1 MLFIVAEKD
10 CVSGMANRDYYEVLG
25 IDKNATEADI
35 KRAYRRMARKY
46 HPDLNKEHPKEAEEN
61 FKKVNE
67 AYHVLSDAD
76 KRAQYD
82 QMGHDAFRQAAQ
94 NGGGPGPGGFGG
106 TGGFDFSSFGG
117 GAGGFD
123 FGDIFDM
130 FGGGG
135 RRSRNG
141 PKQGA
146 DLRYDMEITLREAAS
161 GIHKTFTVTKNE
173 TCDHCHG
180 DGAEPGSS
188 VDICHACHGTGQQR
202 IVRNSPFG
210 QMVNVVTCPDCGGT
224 GKIIKNKC
232 SRCHGSG
239 TTRKQKKLEVNIP
252 AGADTGVRM
261 RISGEGEPGKRGG
274 PKGDL
279 YVYIYVR
286 SDPDFE
292 RQGDDLY
299 CRVPVSFPTAA
310 LGSTI
315 QVKTLDKQVEL
326 KIPAGTQSGTRFR
339 ISKEGMPRLQSSYK
353 GDLYVEVKVVVPKKL
368 KENQKEALLNY
379 ANVSGE
385 DVTQY
390 KGKGSW
396 LDKIIDKIKSC

>member
-1 MLFIVAEKD
+1 
-10 CVSGMANRDYYEVLG
+10 MANRDYYEVLG

-82 QMGHDAFRQAAQ
+82 Q
-94 NGGGPGPGGFGG
+94 
-106 TGGFDFSSFGG
+106 
-117 GAGGFD
+117 
-123 FGDIFDM
+123 
-130 FGGGG
+130 

-141 PKQGA
+141 PEQGA

-188 VDICHACHGTGQQR
+188 VDTCHACHGTGQQR

>member
-141 PKQGA
+141 PEQG
-146 DLRYDMEITLREAAS
+146 
-161 GIHKTFTVTKNE
+161 
-173 TCDHCHG
+173 
-180 DGAEPGSS
+180 
-188 VDICHACHGTGQQR
+188 
-202 IVRNSPFG
+202 
-210 QMVNVVTCPDCGGT
+210 
-224 GKIIKNKC
+224 
-232 SRCHGSG
+232 
-239 TTRKQKKLEVNIP
+239 
-252 AGADTGVRM
+252 
-261 RISGEGEPGKRGG
+261 RISAMIWK
-274 PKGDL
+274 L
-279 YVYIYVR
+279 LFVR
-286 SDPDFE
+286 
-292 RQGDDLY
+292 Q
-299 CRVPVSFPTAA
+299 PVVFIRP
-310 LGSTI
+310 
-315 QVKTLDKQVEL
+315 
-326 KIPAGTQSGTRFR
+326 
-339 ISKEGMPRLQSSYK
+339 
-353 GDLYVEVKVVVPKKL
+353 
-368 KENQKEALLNY
+368 LL
-379 ANVSGE
+379 
-385 DVTQY
+385 
-390 KGKGSW
+390 
-396 LDKIIDKIKSC
+396 

>member
-1 MLFIVAEKD
+1 
-10 CVSGMANRDYYEVLG
+10 MANRDYYEVLG

-94 NGGGPGPGGFGG
+94 NGGGPGGFGG
-106 TGGFDFSSFGG
+106 TGGFDFSSFSG

-141 PKQGA
+141 PEQGA

-188 VDICHACHGTGQQR
+188 VDTCHA
-202 IVRNSPFG
+202 
-210 QMVNVVTCPDCGGT
+210 
-224 GKIIKNKC
+224 
-232 SRCHGSG
+232 
-239 TTRKQKKLEVNIP
+239 
-252 AGADTGVRM
+252 
-261 RISGEGEPGKRGG
+261 
-274 PKGDL
+274 
-279 YVYIYVR
+279 
-286 SDPDFE
+286 
-292 RQGDDLY
+292 
-299 CRVPVSFPTAA
+299 
-310 LGSTI
+310 
-315 QVKTLDKQVEL
+315 
-326 KIPAGTQSGTRFR
+326 
-339 ISKEGMPRLQSSYK
+339 
-353 GDLYVEVKVVVPKKL
+353 
-368 KENQKEALLNY
+368 
-379 ANVSGE
+379 
-385 DVTQY
+385 
-390 KGKGSW
+390 
-396 LDKIIDKIKSC
+396 